1 MGRKKVSRVKNMS
14 FYEEETQWKHW
25 VSFSFIFRKER
36 KMNKREFYG
45 VLDDFSKTYGVTIE
59 LIEDSLNQ
67 IPELIIRDPG
77 DLWVSRH
84 KLLSLRLDELAY
96 ILDLVKR
103 KHNLEIVDCGV
114 ASVSNLWLKPNN
126 TKLPEIKDVI
136 FNEPATIILWA
147 DGTKTVVKCQEGE
160 GYDPEKG
167 MAMAMSK
174 KALGNKGNYCEVF
187 KKWLPE
193 VEEEEVNDCLMSS
206 KELCEKLNEFAKIA
220 KEHTFGF

>member
-1 MGRKKVSRVKNMS
+1 
-14 FYEEETQWKHW
+14 
-25 VSFSFIFRKER
+25 
-36 KMNKREFYG
+36 MNKREFYG
-45 VLDDFSKTYGVTIE
+45 VLDDFSKTYGVNIE
-59 LIEDSLNQ
+59 LKEEMLT
-67 IPELIIRDPG
+67 PKTELIIRDPG

-84 KLLSLRLDELAY
+84 KLVTHTHAELVSILEQVKREHNLKVIDGLKGN
-96 ILDLVKR
+96 ILDSRSLYSYVPYDDLFKP
-103 KHNLEIVDCGV
+103 K
-114 ASVSNLWLKPNN
+114 ASKPVPYIP
-126 TKLPEIKDVI
+126 KIKNVI
-136 FNEPATIILWA
+136 FNKPATIILWA

-167 MAMAMSK
+167 LAMAISK

>member
-1 MGRKKVSRVKNMS
+1 
-14 FYEEETQWKHW
+14 
-25 VSFSFIFRKER
+25 
-36 KMNKREFYG
+36 MNKRECHG
-45 VLDDFSKTYGVTIE
+45 ILDDFSKTYGVTIE

-67 IPELIIRDPG
+67 MPELIIRDSCNR
-77 DLWVSRH
+77 WVSRH
-84 KLLSLRLDELAY
+84 KLVTHTHAELAS
-96 ILDLVKR
+96 ILDQVKR
-103 KHNLEIVDCGV
+103 KYDLEVKNYIRAYELDL
-114 ASVSNLWLKPNN
+114 SLYPYFKLNTTNT

-167 MAMAMSK
+167 MAMAISK

-193 VEEEEVNDCLMSS
+193 EEEVNDGRVSS
-206 KELCEKLNEFAKIA
+206 NDLRKAFDEFAKAA
-220 KEHTFGF
+220 KKHNIGL

>member
-1 MGRKKVSRVKNMS
+1 
-14 FYEEETQWKHW
+14 
-25 VSFSFIFRKER
+25 
-36 KMNKREFYG
+36 MNKRDFYG
-45 VLDDFSKTYGVTIE
+45 VLDDFSKAYGVTIE

-67 IPELIIRDPG
+67 MPELIIRDSCNR
-77 DLWVSRH
+77 WVSRH
-84 KLLSLRLDELAY
+84 KLPNLRHDELAY
-96 ILDLVKR
+96 ILDQVKR
-103 KHNLEIVDCGV
+103 KYNLEVENYIRAYELDL
-114 ASVSNLWLKPNN
+114 SLYPYFKLNTINT

-167 MAMAMSK
+167 MAMAISK

-193 VEEEEVNDCLMSS
+193 EEVNDGRVSS
-206 KELCEKLNEFAKIA
+206 KDLCKAIEEFAKVA
-220 KEHTFGF
+220 KTHKIGL